1 MISYPVVVVVVAD
14 NVAFLVVVF
23 DDVGV
28 ILVCVV
34 VFNDVNVPVVVV
46 VASADVMVVFL
57 RLLQLSRGSEQQCLL
72 SYFVAIIVVDV
83 VVRDGDQGLISS
95 FNVVVVVPED
105 EGDGVQLWGYWEW
118 HITMFSYLDRKH
130 LFLNRRCPRCCFCCC
145 DEHEAKSSV
154 KVELLR
160 FDVLA

>member
-1 MISYPVVVVVVAD
+1 MLL
-14 NVAFLVVVF
+14 FLLLFLMMLVLF
-23 DDVGV
+23 
-28 ILVCVV
+28 LFVCVV
-34 VFNDVNVPVVVV
+34 FIDVNVPVVVAV
-46 VASADVMVVFL
+46 VVSADVIVVVFF

-72 SYFVAIIVVDV
+72 SYFVAVIVVDV

-118 HITMFSYLDRKH
+118 HIAMFSYLDRRH
-130 LFLNRRCPRCCFCCC
+130 LFLSRHCPRCCFCCC
-145 DEHEAKSSV
+145 DEHEAKGSV

-160 FDVLA
+160 FDVLEQI

>member
-1 MISYPVVVVVVAD
+1 MISYPVIVVVVAD
-14 NVAFLVVVF
+14 NAAFLVVVF

-118 HITMFSYLDRKH
+118 HITMFSYLDQQY
-130 LFLNRRCPRCCFCCC
+130 LFLN
-145 DEHEAKSSV
+145 
-154 KVELLR
+154 
-160 FDVLA
+160 

>member
-1 MISYPVVVVVVAD
+1 MISYPVVVVV
-14 NVAFLVVVF
+14 VAFLVVVF

-34 VFNDVNVPVVVV
+34 VFDDVNVPVVVV
-46 VASADVMVVFL
+46 IVASADVIVVFF

-72 SYFVAIIVVDV
+72 SYFVAVIVVDV

-118 HITMFSYLDRKH
+118 HITMFSYLDRQH
-130 LFLNRRCPRCCFCCC
+130 LFLNTRCPRCCFCCC

-154 KVELLR
+154 TVELLR

>member
-1 MISYPVVVVVVAD
+1 MMLVL
-14 NVAFLVVVF
+14 FLF
-23 DDVGV
+23 
-28 ILVCVV
+28 VCVV
-34 VFNDVNVPVVVV
+34 FIDVNVPVVVAV
-46 VASADVMVVFL
+46 VVSADVIVVVFF

-72 SYFVAIIVVDV
+72 SYFVAVIVVDV

-118 HITMFSYLDRKH
+118 HIAMFSYLDRRH
-130 LFLNRRCPRCCFCCC
+130 LFLSRHCPRCCFCCC
-145 DEHEAKSSV
+145 DEHEAKGSV

-160 FDVLA
+160 FDVLEQI

>member
-1 MISYPVVVVVVAD
+1 MLL
-14 NVAFLVVVF
+14 FLLLFLMMLVLF
-23 DDVGV
+23 
-28 ILVCVV
+28 LFVCVV
-34 VFNDVNVPVVVV
+34 FIDVNVPVVVAV
-46 VASADVMVVFL
+46 VVSADVIVVVFF

-72 SYFVAIIVVDV
+72 SYFVAVIVVDV

-118 HITMFSYLDRKH
+118 HIAMFSYLDRRH
-130 LFLNRRCPRCCFCCC
+130 LFLSRHCPRCCFCCC

-154 KVELLR
+154 TVELLR

>member
-46 VASADVMVVFL
+46 IVASAGVIVVGFF
-57 RLLQLSRGSEQQCLL
+57 SV
-72 SYFVAIIVVDV
+72 VAI
-83 VVRDGDQGLISS
+83 
-95 FNVVVVVPED
+95 
-105 EGDGVQLWGYWEW
+105 
-118 HITMFSYLDRKH
+118 
-130 LFLNRRCPRCCFCCC
+130 
-145 DEHEAKSSV
+145 V
-154 KVELLR
+154 KR
-160 FDVLA
+160 Q